1 GIMSEP
7 SVRISGTVLASLMFQ
22 HVNSDSDVVRKSFR
36 TFTVVLSESLF
47 VVQDSVIG
55 WYRQRRHS
63 EQHMTF
69 REKLVHDK
77 LKSVLKNPHMIFLLL
92 TSSRVTPT
100 DSTHLLSSS
109 LYRRFVNIPVL
120 VTNLGLLEQQGYWKL
135 GSCSQSSAVR
145 SRSRFFSPSGL
156 LKEVDEMNKMN
167 DSLQVELQKAC
178 REVEESE
185 RAVEALQLEVSA
197 LRKSLREKQQSSAGK
212 VAETSSPVE
221 PRNNQLL
228 LKAVRA
234 LLGSCPL
241 LLSQRLSLQAFPV
254 PSRDTMAADS
264 DREQEQPALQQD
276 DHGTKQRGG
285 RGGGRGAGSTKC
297 LLSRRSSSTMA
308 EHGAVEVPRGSVG
321 WMCIYSTSYSME
333 TRQKQVKD
341 LFCMHNSHIGDLLV
355 KSCRFLRH
363 LYFSSCLLVAVL
375 QRQ

>member
-1 GIMSEP
+1 PEDSNC
-7 SVRISGTVLASLMFQ
+7 VRISGTVLASLMFQ
-22 HVNSDSDVVRKSFR
+22 HVNSDSDVEGLVLGESSFHEQV
-36 TFTVVLSESLF
+36 TISDSQSDHIHIEEIYSEYPLVVF

-77 LKSVLKNPHMIFLLL
+77 LKSALKNPHMIFLLL

-100 DSTHLLSSS
+100 DSTHRLLSSA

-135 GSCSQSSAVR
+135 CSCSQSSAVC

-197 LRKSLREKQQSSAGK
+197 LRKSLREKQVLTLSVSIG
-212 VAETSSPVE
+212 TSSPVE

-241 LLSQRLSLQAFPV
+241 LLTQRLSLQACPV

-264 DREQEQPALQQD
+264 DREQEQPALLQD
-276 DHGTKQRGG
+276 GRGTKQRGALQG
-285 RGGGRGAGSTKC
+285 RGRK
-297 LLSRRSSSTMA
+297 RR
-308 EHGAVEVPRGSVG
+308 RNN
-321 WMCIYSTSYSME
+321 C
-333 TRQKQVKD
+333 
-341 LFCMHNSHIGDLLV
+341 
-355 KSCRFLRH
+355 
-363 LYFSSCLLVAVL
+363 
-375 QRQ
+375 

>member
-1 GIMSEP
+1 MCLVHGEKNEDTLPVGVMKSAARQDIKKP
-7 SVRISGTVLASLMFQ
+7 GVRKILVLHTPEGLVLGESSFHEQ
-22 HVNSDSDVVRKSFR
+22 VTISDSQSDHIHIEEIYNIQKHIACLKLNTLYSSSGEVNLDVLQEMLADNK
-36 TFTVVLSESLF
+36 
-47 VVQDSVIG
+47 QDSVIG

-100 DSTHLLSSS
+100 DSTHRMEYSAFTSRS
-109 LYRRFVNIPVL
+109 RRFVNIPVL
-120 VTNLGLLEQQGYWKL
+120 VTNLGLLEQQGYWKV
-135 GSCSQSSAVR
+135 SAPCSASGYSLTMNKH
-145 SRSRFFSPSGL
+145 RSRFFSPSGL

-276 DHGTKQRGG
+276 DHGTKQRGALQG
-285 RGGGRGAGSTKC
+285 RGRK
-297 LLSRRSSSTMA
+297 RR
-308 EHGAVEVPRGSVG
+308 RNN
-321 WMCIYSTSYSME
+321 C
-333 TRQKQVKD
+333 
-341 LFCMHNSHIGDLLV
+341 
-355 KSCRFLRH
+355 
-363 LYFSSCLLVAVL
+363 
-375 QRQ
+375 

>member
-22 HVNSDSDVVRKSFR
+22 HVNSDSDVVSTSFR
-36 TFTVVLSESLF
+36 TFTVVLSEPLF

-77 LKSVLKNPHMIFLLL
+77 LKSALKNPHMIFLLL

-100 DSTHLLSSS
+100 DSTHRMEYSAFTSRS
-109 LYRRFVNIPVL
+109 RRFVNIPVL
-120 VTNLGLLEQQGYWKL
+120 VTNLGLLEQQGYWKVSL
-135 GSCSQSSAVR
+135 CSCSQSSAVC

-167 DSLQVELQKAC
+167 DSLQVELQV
-178 REVEESE
+178 REDSRQVLTLS
-185 RAVEALQLEVSA
+185 VSI
-197 LRKSLREKQQSSAGK
+197 G
-212 VAETSSPVE
+212 TSSPVE

-241 LLSQRLSLQAFPV
+241 LLTQRLSLQACPV

-264 DREQEQPALQQD
+264 DREQEQPALLQD
-276 DHGTKQRGG
+276 GRGTKQRGALQG
-285 RGGGRGAGSTKC
+285 RGRK
-297 LLSRRSSSTMA
+297 RR
-308 EHGAVEVPRGSVG
+308 RNN
-321 WMCIYSTSYSME
+321 C
-333 TRQKQVKD
+333 
-341 LFCMHNSHIGDLLV
+341 
-355 KSCRFLRH
+355 
-363 LYFSSCLLVAVL
+363 
-375 QRQ
+375 